1 MSVFELKMP
10 KLGESVTEGTIGK
23 WLKQPGEKVNK
34 YDLLVEVQTDKVNTE
49 IPSPVA
55 GTLKEVRVEEGQ
67 TVPIGTLLATFDTAD
82 GDVAAASPATSSAP
96 PSAPAR
102 PQPTPPQAAPQAAA
116 PQGPPSRP
124 QPTPPQANDSPAPA
138 RAPSAPSMPQAQPPS
153 SASPAS
159 APSPSQRPPSEPT
172 PSAPSQPQRA
182 SSPAPSMS
190 SSSSSA
196 APASTATAER
206 PDLSEVR
213 ATPAVRKLAA
223 ENGIDLSQIEG
234 TGLGGRVSKK
244 DVEDYIASA
253 QAAPAQA
260 APAQQEPQAA
270 RPASAPQVV
279 SGGPARTP
287 ARPAAPTSLA
297 GDELVPLSQMRRA
310 IANNMVQAWSAP
322 HAHAVMEIDMTAL
335 MKYRDKVR
343 GDFQAREGFDLSPA
357 AFICKAAV
365 EALRTVP
372 LVNSSFTDQGVIAHK
387 EINLGYAV
395 ALGDDGLVVPVI
407 RDADG
412 KSLAGLMRSIRDVV
426 DRAKARRLTFDDFYG
441 GTFTVN
447 NTGPLGTIISS
458 PIVPPGQA
466 AIVSSEAIVK
476 RLIVTDD
483 DAIAIRQRMNLV
495 IGFDHRVIDGATAA
509 KFLQTMRNWLQEV
522 GPTVP
527 VY

>member
-1 MSVFELKMP
+1 LPVFELKMP

-55 GTLKEVRVEEGQ
+55 GTLKEVKVDEGQ

-82 GDVAAASPATSSAP
+82 GEAAAASPAAPQPAAATPAAPQSAPSRPSSAP
-96 PSAPAR
+96 A
-102 PQPTPPQAAPQAAA
+102 
-116 PQGPPSRP
+116 
-124 QPTPPQANDSPAPA
+124 
-138 RAPSAPSMPQAQPPS
+138 
-153 SASPAS
+153 AS
-159 APSPSQRPPSEPT
+159 APSRPSGPSTERTAPPPSNAAPAQSRPT
-172 PSAPSQPQRA
+172 PPPA
-182 SSPAPSMS
+182 SAPSMS
-190 SSSSSA
+190 SSSPSSA
-196 APASTATAER
+196 SAATATAER

-223 ENGIDLSQIEG
+223 EHGIDISQIEG

-244 DVEDYIASA
+244 DIEDYIASA
-253 QAAPAQA
+253 QAAPAAEQPQTQQA
-260 APAQQEPQAA
+260 RAEQPQTQQARAEQPQTQQARAEQPQPEQPQAA
-270 RPASAPQVV
+270 RPAASQVV
-279 SGGPARTP
+279 SS
-287 ARPAAPTSLA
+287 APITTRSAPSTSLA

-335 MKYRDKVR
+335 MKYREKVR
-343 GDFQAREGFDLSPA
+343 GDFEAREGFDLSPA

-395 ALGDDGLVVPVI
+395 ALGDEGLVVPVI

-426 DRAKARRLTFDDFYG
+426 DRAKARKLTFDDFYG

-466 AIVSSEAIVK
+466 AIVSSETIVK

-509 KFLQTMRNWLQEV
+509 RFLQTMRDWLQTV

>member
-1 MSVFELKMP
+1 LSVFELKMP

-67 TVPIGTLLATFDTAD
+67 TVPIGTLLATFDMAD
-82 GDVAAASPATSSAP
+82 GDAAAASPASSQPAAAAP
-96 PSAPAR
+96 PAAPSPAAP
-102 PQPTPPQAAPQAAA
+102 PQPQPQAAPSRAQAT
-116 PQGPPSRP
+116 PSASSQRPSATSESVPP
-124 QPTPPQANDSPAPA
+124 QP
-138 RAPSAPSMPQAQPPS
+138 RA
-153 SASPAS
+153 ASPA
-159 APSPSQRPPSEPT
+159 A
-172 PSAPSQPQRA
+172 
-182 SSPAPSMS
+182 APSMS
-190 SSSSSA
+190 SPSPQPSA
-196 APASTATAER
+196 SATATAER

-223 ENGIDLSQIEG
+223 ENGIDISQIEG

-244 DVEDYIASA
+244 DIEDYIASA

-260 APAQQEPQAA
+260 APAQAAPAQAAPAQAAPAQEEPQAA
-270 RPASAPQVV
+270 RPAAASQVV
-279 SGGPARTP
+279 AGGPARTP

-372 LVNSSFTDQGVIAHK
+372 LVNSSFTDQGVIAHR

-426 DRAKARRLTFDDFYG
+426 DRAKARKLTFDDFYG

-466 AIVSSEAIVK
+466 AIISSESIVK

>member
-67 TVPIGTLLATFDTAD
+67 TVPIGTLLATFDMAD
-82 GDVAAASPATSSAP
+82 GDAAAASPAASQATASAT
-96 PSAPAR
+96 PA
-102 PQPTPPQAAPQAAA
+102 A
-116 PQGPPSRP
+116 PSRP
-124 QPTPPQANDSPAPA
+124 QPTPPQGA
-138 RAPSAPSMPQAQPPS
+138 PQASTPP
-153 SASPAS
+153 ANSPAS
-159 APSPSQRPPSEPT
+159 APSAQRTQPAPAQLPSEPT
-172 PSAPSQPQRA
+172 PSAPSQRPPSISESVPPQPRAA
-182 SSPAPSMS
+182 SSAAASSTS
-190 SSSSSA
+190 SSSPQPSA
-196 APASTATAER
+196 SATATAER

-223 ENGIDLSQIEG
+223 ENGIDISQIEG

-244 DVEDYIASA
+244 DIEDYIASA
-253 QAAPAQA
+253 QGAPAPA
-260 APAQQEPQAA
+260 ASTQEEPPAA
-270 RPASAPQVV
+270 RPAAASQVV
-279 SGGPARTP
+279 AGGPARTP

-335 MKYRDKVR
+335 MKYRDKVK

-372 LVNSSFTDQGVIAHK
+372 LVNSSFTDQGVIAHR

-426 DRAKARRLTFDDFYG
+426 DRAKARKLTFDDFYG

-466 AIVSSEAIVK
+466 AIISSEAIVK
-476 RLIVTDD
+476 KLIVTDD